1 LLVLILSQAT
11 KLRAVREVIQNNLN
25 DANDQAIDAIIR
37 TMRTAALN
45 ACRVFAARHEDSDV
59 RYWGVLNG
67 VEQLNMLETMQA
79 ELIGVD
85 PRLVF
90 FENFIRLWPLEFVLQ
105 PRWTQRSRRAR
116 NTRLMAM
123 VRGLDRENQ
132 YQTC

>member
-1 LLVLILSQAT
+1 
-11 KLRAVREVIQNNLN
+11 
-25 DANDQAIDAIIR
+25 
-37 TMRTAALN
+37 MRTAALN

-105 PRWTQRSRRAR
+105 SRWTQRSRRAR
-116 NTRLMAM
+116 NTRLMAR

-132 YQTC
+132 